1 MVSKPRREDVAPAP
15 DVRPRR
21 APPVA
26 VMSAGGT
33 WSGARLEKFV
43 RQTPGAME
51 LRLELG
57 RSVEIGQ
64 SHQNGCFYFFNHL

>member
-1 MVSKPRREDVAPAP
+1 
-15 DVRPRR
+15 
-21 APPVA
+21 
-26 VMSAGGT
+26 MSAVGT

-57 RSVEIGQ
+57 RSIEIGGQ
-64 SHQNGCFYFFNHL
+64 SHQNVFVKKY

>member
-1 MVSKPRREDVAPAP
+1 MVSKPRRDDVAPPPEA
-15 DVRPRR
+15 RPRR
-21 APPVA
+21 APPAA
-26 VMSAGGT
+26 VMSAVGT

-57 RSVEIGQ
+57 RSIEIGGQ
-64 SHQNGCFYFFNHL
+64 SHQNVFVKKY